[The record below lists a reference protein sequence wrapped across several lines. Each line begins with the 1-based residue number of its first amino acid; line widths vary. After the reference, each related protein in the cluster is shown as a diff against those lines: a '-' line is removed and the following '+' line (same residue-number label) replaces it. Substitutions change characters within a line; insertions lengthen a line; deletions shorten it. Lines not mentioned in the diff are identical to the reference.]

1 MAMVI
6 VTSDVDPPN
15 DGEGSVSFAVPGAT
29 TQAATDLK
37 AVDHYAPEKADI
49 QASTV
54 TVDTEL
60 AAGSNTFTLQYKSEG
75 GTTKFGNR
83 TISVIP
89 LG

>member
-1 MAMVI
+1 M
-6 VTSDVDPPN
+6 
-15 DGEGSVSFAVPGAT
+15 SFAVSGAT
-29 TQAATDLK
+29 TQAATDLR

-54 TVDTEL
+54 TVVSDLT
-60 AAGSNTFTLQYKSEG
+60 AGSNTFTLQYKSVG
-75 GTTKFGNR
+75 GTSKFENR